1 MYGTATVE
9 SPAQHMRALE
19 EANRVRLARSDL
31 KRRIGR
37 GDVTVDRVIEECPW
51 EARTMAIAEL
61 LRSQHRWGG
70 AHRRTARTRPRR
82 SGGARCRRFLNT
94 AQIPERKQVGAL
106 TARQRDILIRSLS
119 GPDGDAGAAM
129 AQPLWPAWAP

>member
-1 MYGTATVE
+1 MYRTAMIE

-31 KRRIGR
+31 KRRVGR
-37 GDVTVDRVIEECPW
+37 GEITVDEIIASCPW

-70 AHRRTARTRPRR
+70 A
-82 SGGARCRRFLNT
+82 RCRRFLNS
-94 AQIPERKQVGAL
+94 AQIHETKQIGAL
-106 TARQRDILIRSLS
+106 TARQRETLVRCLS
-119 GPDGDAGAAM
+119 EPVRDGEGARM
-129 AQPLWPAWAP
+129 RQLWPAWAA

>member
-1 MYGTATVE
+1 MDPTAMVE

-37 GDVTVDRVIEECPW
+37 GDITVAEVIRSSPW
-51 EARTMAIAEL
+51 EARTMTIAEL

-70 AHRRTARTRPRR
+70 A
-82 SGGARCRRFLNT
+82 RCRRFLNST
-94 AQIPERKQVGAL
+94 QIQETKKVGSM
-106 TARQRDILIRSLS
+106 TPRQREILARCLS
-119 GPDGDAGAAM
+119 EPGRGSE
-129 AQPLWPAWAP
+129 QLWPAWAA

>member
-19 EANRVRLARSDL
+19 EANRVRLARSNL

-37 GDVTVDRVIEECPW
+37 GELTVDEVIERCPW

-70 AHRRTARTRPRR
+70 A
-82 SGGARCRRFLNT
+82 RCRRFLNL
-94 AQIPERKQVGAL
+94 AQIPERKQIGSL
-106 TARQRDILIRSLS
+106 TPRQREILVRCLS
-119 GPDGDAGAAM
+119 RADGDAVT
-129 AQPLWPAWAP
+129 QPLWPAWAA

>member
-1 MYGTATVE
+1 MYATATVE

-37 GDVTVDRVIEECPW
+37 GEMTVDEVIERCPW

-70 AHRRTARTRPRR
+70 A
-82 SGGARCRRFLNT
+82 RCRRFLNS
-94 AQIPERKQVGAL
+94 AQIPERKQIGAL
-106 TARQRDILIRSLS
+106 TTRQREILVRCLS
-119 GPDGDAGAAM
+119 RPAEGGVT
-129 AQPLWPAWAP
+129 QPLWPAWAA

>member
-70 AHRRTARTRPRR
+70 A
-82 SGGARCRRFLNT
+82 RCRRFLNT